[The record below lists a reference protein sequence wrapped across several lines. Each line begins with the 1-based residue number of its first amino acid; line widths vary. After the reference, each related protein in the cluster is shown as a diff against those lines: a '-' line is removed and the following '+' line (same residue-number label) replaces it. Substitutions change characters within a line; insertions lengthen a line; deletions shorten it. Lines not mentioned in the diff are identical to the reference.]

1 MKPKA
6 KVCKEELKK
15 YPLIFFFLGFTKDLI
30 CYQMFTVSYE
40 QNAWYEI

>member
-15 YPLIFFFLGFTKDLI
+15 CPLIFFFLGFYKRSYLLPDASKMHDTKFK
-30 CYQMFTVSYE
+30 Y
-40 QNAWYEI
+40 